1 MPIIAERREVWIAL
15 SDLFLDTDVRLS
27 FAYIAR
33 VAAESKYSLEE
44 LEAICRD
51 EVAPIV
57 ESNLLEIAG
66 DWAGFP
72 EDWLVGSITRR
83 LAEKPPKPYRMETD
97 ALDQWRAVAVLV
109 RCLRALPP
117 EKRLARSQLWHT
129 MSKLFL
135 DRNPPPP
142 EGLSDPELV
151 EYVFHHEM
159 LLSYGK
165 SVDAFRE
172 HAPRMY
178 PTLPEIRAQL
188 KIWLQAAKNSI

>member
-33 VAAESKYSLEE
+33 VAAASKYSLEE

-72 EDWLVGSITRR
+72 EEWLIGSISRR
-83 LAEKPPKPYRMETD
+83 LAENPPAPYRMETD
-97 ALDQWRAVAVLV
+97 ALEQWHAVAVLV
-109 RCLRALPP
+109 RCLRVLPP
-117 EKRLARSQLWHT
+117 EQRLARSQLWHT

-135 DRNPPPP
+135 NRRPPAP
-142 EGLSDPELV
+142 EELSDPDLLA
-151 EYVFHHEM
+151 YVYRYEM
-159 LLSYGK
+159 LPSYGA
-165 SVDAFRE
+165 SVDGYYK
-172 HAPRMY
+172 HNSGLY
-178 PTLPEIRAQL
+178 PTLDEIEAR
-188 KIWLQAAKNSI
+188 WLEWLAAIR